1 MVDYSEQ
8 GACAN
13 KAIYDKIV
21 KTMTWASGDMS
32 IPINKSDVIK
42 AQELVDNASE
52 IEKNLADEY
61 KKRIMN
67 RRDGTENTVFLRL
80 RQLHDEAKLISAAFL
95 STMSRDQ
102 IMGFK

>member
-8 GACAN
+8 GAGAN

-21 KTMTWASGDMS
+21 NTMAWSAGDRAT
-32 IPINKSDVIK
+32 PIDKSDVIS
-42 AQELVDNASE
+42 AQDIVNSAAE
-52 IEKNLADEY
+52 IEKNLSDEY

-67 RRDGTENTVFLRL
+67 RRDGTENSVFLRL